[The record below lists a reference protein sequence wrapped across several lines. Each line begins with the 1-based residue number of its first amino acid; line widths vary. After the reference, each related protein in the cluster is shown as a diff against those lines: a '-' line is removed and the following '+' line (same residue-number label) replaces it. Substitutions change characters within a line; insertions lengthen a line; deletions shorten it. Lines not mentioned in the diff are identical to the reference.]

1 MMKNQYQKG
10 TGSIGA
16 TETEGPIAT
25 LAIIQTSDACISYR
39 LHDAA
44 GRIVWSNRVSP
55 VPAGHEGA
63 RRRMAAWAVAHGYR
77 IVKGVPMERERQKQ
91 TA

>member
-1 MMKNQYQKG
+1 MC
-10 TGSIGA
+10 T
-16 TETEGPIAT
+16 AT
-25 LAIIQTSDACISYR
+25 LEIVQTSDACISYR
-39 LHDAA
+39 LQDAA

-63 RRRMAAWAVAHGYR
+63 RKRMAQWAVTNGYR
-77 IVKGVPMERERQKQ
+77 IVKGVLMEQERRKQ